1 MLNDNTMDKVVLQED
16 MIRYEASRAQFDHL
30 GHSISQE
37 HNQIPSQDYLQCRP
51 IAKEADMYEGLFQDS
66 HTSPNKNAHKFEIGG
81 LLNGNHGSSLIVK
94 DALPPE
100 SSSSKKTKLNPY
112 NHDHFSVTEL

>member
-16 MIRYEASRAQFDHL
+16 IIRYEASRAQFDHL

-37 HNQIPSQDYLQCRP
+37 PNEIPSQDYLQCRP

-66 HTSPNKNAHKFEIGG
+66 HTSPNKAAPKFDIGE
-81 LLNGNHGSSLIVK
+81 LLNGNHGGSLVVK
-94 DALPPE
+94 DTFPQDPNL
-100 SSSSKKTKLNPY
+100 SKKTKLNPY